1 MEAPNGEPQDGAGDG
16 DALQDVL
23 AFVDAMADWS
33 ADEPDPCAH
42 GEAPAS
48 AALSGVDD
56 VHAAYAGEAGVV
68 NDFLMEILL
77 PLEGAGDEDDGD
89 SSVMRAPESMSEW
102 NPLGFGSVAN
112 DAALVH
118 VKDRE
123 IVSLSPQNDTAPPST
138 NPTKRKKRQW
148 NPNKAR
154 DERRDEIVYLRNTV
168 QTLSA
173 KLKALQAETTV
184 GKGSVPHLLNA
195 DSASGR
201 EFLYPSDDDPGFTK
215 GNICASFGLTSEQKL
230 VPVPRNVWRD
240 VAMRQR
246 HARTKAERE
255 NIRLKLV
262 LEDQLKVAKRWEKML
277 LRKSVSQQFEKSILG
292 NFNRRVNGLLVP
304 AGRTDAEIFDELL
317 AGLDE
322 IYAMVDTVLQEADLA
337 HQEGKY
343 SDARILTNRK
353 TGNISLR
360 MCSSSVLPFD
370 MHSTGAAAWTYFV
383 FRKNNIPHRF
393 YKLNFAKSVD
403 TTEDTTVENYNL
415 QIHANDTTAHLG
427 VKRAFRRYFE
437 EDRIV
442 IVFRTL
448 FYPVELAEELLTGV
462 SFRVTGYIVVKRL
475 KTIADENYSL
485 LQLCYTYT
493 PIMGSDHPKVGDM
506 TGFMMCAAES
516 YFTASHELIENILLT
531 QATKT
536 FEGWCFDD

>member
-1 MEAPNGEPQDGAGDG
+1 MEAPTNEAAEG
-16 DALQDVL
+16 DAFRDVL
-23 AFVDAMADWS
+23 AFVDALPAPDWS

-42 GEAPAS
+42 SETPAVD

-56 VHAAYAGEAGVV
+56 AHAPYAGEAGVV
-68 NDFLMEILL
+68 NDFLVEILL

-89 SSVMRAPESMSEW
+89 SSVMRVPESMSEW

-201 EFLYPSDDDPGFTK
+201 EFLYPSDDDPGLTK
-215 GNICASFGLTSEQKL
+215 GNVYASFGLSSEQEL
-230 VPVPRNVWRD
+230 APVPRNVWRD
-240 VAMRQR
+240 VVMRQR

-277 LRKSVSQQFEKSILG
+277 QRRSISQEFEKSILG
-292 NFNRRVNGLLVP
+292 NFNRRVNGLLVA

-322 IYAMVDTVLQEADLA
+322 TYAMVDTVLREMDLA
-337 HQEGKY
+337 RQEGKY
-343 SDARILTNRK
+343 MNARILTNRS
-353 TGNISLR
+353 TGSVSLQI
-360 MCSSSVLPFD
+360 CSSSVLPFD
-370 MHSTGAAAWTYFV
+370 MHSTGAAAWTHFA
-383 FRKNNIPHRF
+383 FQKNNIPHRF
-393 YKLNFAKSVD
+393 YKFNFAKNVD
-403 TTEDTTVENYNL
+403 VTEDTIVENYSVE
-415 QIHANDTTAHLG
+415 IHVKDTTANIG
-427 VKRAFRRYFE
+427 VKKALRRYFE

-442 IVFRTL
+442 IVFRTH

-462 SFRVTGYIVVKRL
+462 SFRVAGYIIAKRL
-475 KTIADENYSL
+475 KTIPDENYSL
-485 LQLCYTYT
+485 LQVCYTYT

-506 TGFMMCAAES
+506 TDFMMRAAES
-516 YFTASHELIENILLT
+516 YLTACHELIENVLLT
-531 QATKT
+531 QTTSK